1 MSMKFE
7 RDERKFDFHDIG
19 CEIKR
24 KRETSGMTQD
34 QLAFIIDRD
43 PRTIIYNENDGQHP
57 SLNTFYQMVT
67 MFDISV
73 DQFFYPDM
81 SADDACKKRINTLA
95 ALTLDRFGL
104 DKFLALTEEK
114 RLTIL
119 NAAFQCFGK
128 FGYEKASMSIL
139 LYYAYRRKLS
149 KKTANDKE

>member
-1 MSMKFE
+1 MSMRFE

-19 CEIKR
+19 REIKR
-24 KRETSGMTQD
+24 KREASGMTQE

-43 PRTIIYNENDGQHP
+43 PRTVMYNENDGQHP

-95 ALTLDRFGL
+95 ALTLDRFGYWCY
-104 DKFLALTEEK
+104 T
-114 RLTIL
+114 L
-119 NAAFQCFGK
+119 NNRN
-128 FGYEKASMSIL
+128 GYCVR
-139 LYYAYRRKLS
+139 RRK
-149 KKTANDKE
+149 

>member
-1 MSMKFE
+1 MSMIFE

-57 SLNTFYQMVT
+57 SLNPFYQMVT

-81 SADDACKKRINTLA
+81 SADDACKKRI
-95 ALTLDRFGL
+95 
-104 DKFLALTEEK
+104 
-114 RLTIL
+114 
-119 NAAFQCFGK
+119 
-128 FGYEKASMSIL
+128 
-139 LYYAYRRKLS
+139 
-149 KKTANDKE
+149 KKTGDGSVSLILIT

>member
-19 CEIKR
+19 REIKR
-24 KRETSGMTQD
+24 KREASGMTQE

-95 ALTLDRFGL
+95 ALTLDRFGYNRNTSTYENWGMSSSL
-104 DKFLALTEEK
+104 VNQAWEVSPENVTVSYTTGSDTESFNIDH
-114 RLTIL
+114 RP
-119 NAAFQCFGK
+119 
-128 FGYEKASMSIL
+128 
-139 LYYAYRRKLS
+139 
-149 KKTANDKE
+149 

>member
-34 QLAFIIDRD
+34 QLAFIIDRE

-95 ALTLDRFGL
+95 ALTLDRFGYNRNTSTYENWGMSSSL
-104 DKFLALTEEK
+104 VNQAWEVSPENVTVSYTTGSDTESFNIDH
-114 RLTIL
+114 RP
-119 NAAFQCFGK
+119 
-128 FGYEKASMSIL
+128 
-139 LYYAYRRKLS
+139 
-149 KKTANDKE
+149 

>member
-95 ALTLDRFGL
+95 ALTLDRFGYWCY
-104 DKFLALTEEK
+104 AISK
-114 RLTIL
+114 RICI
-119 NAAFQCFGK
+119 ACQ
-128 FGYEKASMSIL
+128 
-139 LYYAYRRKLS
+139 
-149 KKTANDKE
+149 

>member
-34 QLAFIIDRD
+34 QLALIIDRD

-67 MFDISV
+67 MFDIPTLNGTARFRQQSV
-73 DQFFYPDM
+73 WCLCCYTVKHPQFM
-81 SADDACKKRINTLA
+81 ACA
-95 ALTLDRFGL
+95 A
-104 DKFLALTEEK
+104 K
-114 RLTIL
+114 
-119 NAAFQCFGK
+119 
-128 FGYEKASMSIL
+128 L
-139 LYYAYRRKLS
+139 LSLIHI
-149 KKTANDKE
+149 